1 MAQFV
6 EQVEGKDR
14 ISELTLKDIGNNVK
28 VAVSNISDKSLGELF
43 HGASGKLHDFA
54 SGIVA
59 HLKEVVPKVATN
71 VLTVFTGRE
80 IAENTVE
87 DIGSSAGRFFKGL
100 KDTVVSVK
108 DEMVKNGLIK
118 DKEVEVANEEYDA
131 VEAENE
137 KDDFTLKEA
146 VGRSAMGVLT
156 SGLGTIVAAVG
167 DTYTDGYQD
176 VQQESQLEQE
186 ECGSSQPADDFECDY

>member
-28 VAVSNISDKSLGELF
+28 VAVGNISDKSLGELF
-43 HGASGKLHDFA
+43 HDASGKLHDFA
-54 SGIVA
+54 SGIAA
-59 HLKEVVPKVATN
+59 H
-71 VLTVFTGRE
+71 
-80 IAENTVE
+80 
-87 DIGSSAGRFFKGL
+87 
-100 KDTVVSVK
+100 
-108 DEMVKNGLIK
+108 
-118 DKEVEVANEEYDA
+118 
-131 VEAENE
+131 
-137 KDDFTLKEA
+137 LKEA

-167 DTYTDGYQD
+167 DTYIDGYQD

-186 ECGSSQPADDFECDY
+186 ERGSSQPADDFECDY